1 MSLLEIYLILFFC
14 YPFQHRYILLNKEC
28 LPMKKSLFF
37 MIISFIIFTMY
48 ITSIATIDK
57 KEYVI
62 PLHETAPIIDGDGTD
77 PAWENA
83 ERITLSPQTCIATGG
98 YAKFPEKSEG
108 AIAELSIIWSNQFD
122 KEGLYFKW
130 DVIDQTQSFA
140 SDITST
146 QFNTMD
152 CVQVIIDP
160 LHKQYATTKNCAM
173 CFTFVP
179 YTSIA
184 GNGFVPSQPA
194 TWWEH
199 WIWGGTI
206 SNAGVL
212 VCSKLKTDNSSFITG
227 YIIEAFIPWK
237 ALNINGNQPK
247 PEVGKSIGIG
257 FSLIDYTYNNLSFS
271 SEYLDK
277 EQELINICFDF
288 GNGKERINSPKHY
301 NTAILSTEEGVV
313 PENIKEPDLSESHE
327 IAYQALLKELENAK
341 SIYLQN
347 QEYTATSLNSL
358 FDCLSNAENMTSQN
372 TITELMDA
380 RDQLAKAISLLVPVN
395 RDELTAYI
403 DKALKLEQN
412 KYTPET
418 WYVLQATLDDAIN
431 QIQSNNSDLTKVK
444 DDLATALANLILAP
458 TNDTLEKEKLLNELD
473 NFIFSTKNYTEQ
485 DYTADTWIPFK
496 SSLEYAKELLKK
508 ENVTTEQLSNCLYSI
523 EQANSK
529 LIKNNIQEKNTIG
542 TITIILIAS
551 LLILLNTLLI
561 LYFKKFINSISV
573 T

>member
-1 MSLLEIYLILFFC
+1 M
-14 YPFQHRYILLNKEC
+14 
-28 LPMKKSLFF
+28 
-37 MIISFIIFTMY
+37 
-48 ITSIATIDK
+48 
-57 KEYVI
+57 
-62 PLHETAPIIDGDGTD
+62 
-77 PAWENA
+77 
-83 ERITLSPQTCIATGG
+83 
-98 YAKFPEKSEG
+98 
-108 AIAELSIIWSNQFD
+108 
-122 KEGLYFKW
+122 
-130 DVIDQTQSFA
+130 
-140 SDITST
+140 
-146 QFNTMD
+146 
-152 CVQVIIDP
+152 
-160 LHKQYATTKNCAM
+160 
-173 CFTFVP
+173 
-179 YTSIA
+179 
-184 GNGFVPSQPA
+184 
-194 TWWEH
+194 
-199 WIWGGTI
+199 
-206 SNAGVL
+206 
-212 VCSKLKTDNSSFITG
+212 
-227 YIIEAFIPWK
+227 
-237 ALNINGNQPK
+237 
-247 PEVGKSIGIG
+247 
-257 FSLIDYTYNNLSFS
+257 
-271 SEYLDK
+271 
-277 EQELINICFDF
+277 
-288 GNGKERINSPKHY
+288 
-301 NTAILSTEEGVV
+301 